1 MASNESE
8 MNSIKHRTIQVN
20 GIKMHVAEKGE
31 EGAPVVLFIHGFPE
45 LWYSWRH
52 QILALS
58 ALGYRAVAPD
68 MRGYGDT
75 EAPPDPSSYTYFHIV
90 GDLVGLI
97 DELGAHRIF
106 VVGHDWGA
114 VIAWWLC
121 VFRPDKVKALVNLS
135 VAFMPRNPNASML
148 EMFRAVYGDDFY
160 ICRFQE
166 AGDMEGEIE
175 EAGGE
180 AIKVL
185 RLFTRV
191 DDPGSVIIPKGKAFK
206 ELPPYPDWLSKDDA
220 AYYNHNFAKSGFTGG
235 LNYYRATTLNW
246 ELTSPWTGA
255 QVNVPVKFVVGDL
268 DLTYHF
274 PGVKDYVH
282 QGGMKKDVPNLQ
294 EVVVLEGVGHFL
306 QQEKSDVVTK
316 HIYDFIQK
324 F

>member
-1 MASNESE
+1 
-8 MNSIKHRTIQVN
+8 
-20 GIKMHVAEKGE
+20 
-31 EGAPVVLFIHGFPE
+31 
-45 LWYSWRH
+45 
-52 QILALS
+52 
-58 ALGYRAVAPD
+58 
-68 MRGYGDT
+68 
-75 EAPPDPSSYTYFHIV
+75 
-90 GDLVGLI
+90 
-97 DELGAHRIF
+97 
-106 VVGHDWGA
+106 
-114 VIAWWLC
+114 
-121 VFRPDKVKALVNLS
+121 
-135 VAFMPRNPNASML
+135 
-148 EMFRAVYGDDFY
+148 
-160 ICRFQE
+160 
-166 AGDMEGEIE
+166 MEGEIE